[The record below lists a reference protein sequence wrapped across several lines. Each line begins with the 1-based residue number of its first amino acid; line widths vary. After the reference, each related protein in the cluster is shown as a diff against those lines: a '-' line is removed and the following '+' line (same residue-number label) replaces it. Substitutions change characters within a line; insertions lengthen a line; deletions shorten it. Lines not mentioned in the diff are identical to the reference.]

1 MDAEYPHG
9 LAIMGEKVEE
19 VAHGGHRLPS
29 SDIDSQLIRVES
41 SVVDVHA
48 FGRAVLVT
56 HFYAR

>member
-41 SVVDVHA
+41 SVVDVMPLDVQ
-48 FGRAVLVT
+48 F
-56 HFYAR
+56 